1 MFVIEL
7 TYKKPLEKVDKF
19 LDEHRKFLDK
29 YYERGNLIAS
39 GAKSPR
45 DGGIIIAIGDRADVE
60 KILEADP
67 FYTNGVAH
75 YKIIEFNPVKCCEQL
90 KSLLNK

>member
-7 TYKKPLEKVDKF
+7 TYKKPLEEVDKF
-19 LDEHRKFLDK
+19 LEKHRKFLDK
-29 YYERGNLIAS
+29 HYDLGNFIVS
-39 GAKSPR
+39 GAKNPR

-75 YKIIEFNPVKCCEQL
+75 YKIIEFNPVKFCEQL